1 MVFMAKKG
9 FASAAR
15 SGTQARVRS
24 RARRIARIMFGF
36 VGIVLGVWSGRI
48 DRHPEQPSTRA

>member
-1 MVFMAKKG
+1 
-9 FASAAR
+9 
-15 SGTQARVRS
+15 VRS

-48 DRHPEQPSTRA
+48 DRHPEKPSARA